1 MARVVIISGSPSA
14 SSRLEGVLQT
24 VIKQLEIAGL
34 KVQLLSVRDQSP
46 EDLVYSNFNS
56 PRIIQAVKDIE
67 QADAVIVATPIYKA
81 SYTGVLKSFLDLL
94 PQKGLQGKIVLP
106 LAIGGTIAHLLA
118 IDHALKPV
126 LSALN
131 SYHILAGVY
140 VPDTQ
145 VVREENK
152 FTLHP
157 EIELRLQEAAK
168 TFAQEVIWRSERV
181 SAVPPQEEDVY
192 AG

>member
-34 KVQLLSVRDQSP
+34 KVRLLSVRDQSP

-140 VPDTQ
+140 VLDTQ
-145 VVREENK
+145 VVREENN

-181 SAVPPQEEDVY
+181 SAVSLQEEDVH

>member
-24 VIKQLEIAGL
+24 VSKQLELTGL
-34 KVQLLSVRDQSP
+34 DIQLISVRDQSP
-46 EDLVYSNFNS
+46 EDLMYSKFDS
-56 PRIIQAVKDIE
+56 PKIIQAVRNIE

-131 SYHILAGVY
+131 SYLILSGVY
-140 VPDTQ
+140 VLDTQ

-168 TFAQEVIWRSERV
+168 TFAQEVIWRSERF
-181 SAVPPQEEDVY
+181 SAVPLQEEDVHSR
-192 AG
+192 

>member
-24 VIKQLEIAGL
+24 VSKQLETAGL
-34 KVQLLSVRDQSP
+34 DVQLISVRDQSP
-46 EDLVYSNFNS
+46 EDLVYSRFES
-56 PRIIQAVKDIE
+56 PKIIQAVKDIE

-118 IDHALKPV
+118 IDHALMPV

-131 SYHILAGVY
+131 AYHILTGVY
-140 VPDTQ
+140 VLDTQ
-145 VVREENK
+145 VVREDDK

-157 EIELRLQEAAK
+157 EIELRLKVAAR
-168 TFAQEVIWRSERV
+168 TFAQEVIWRCERV
-181 SAVPPQEEDVY
+181 SAVPLQEEDVH
-192 AG
+192 AS

>member
-1 MARVVIISGSPSA
+1 
-14 SSRLEGVLQT
+14 
-24 VIKQLEIAGL
+24 
-34 KVQLLSVRDQSP
+34 
-46 EDLVYSNFNS
+46 VYSNFDS
-56 PRIIQAVKDIE
+56 PRIIQAVKNIE

-94 PQKGLQGKIVLP
+94 PQKALQGKIVLP

>member
-24 VIKQLEIAGL
+24 VSNQLESAGL
-34 KVQLLSVRDQSP
+34 GVQLISVRDQSP
-46 EDLVYSNFNS
+46 EDLVYSKFDS
-56 PRIIQAVKDIE
+56 PKIIQAVKDIE

-94 PQKGLQGKIVLP
+94 PQKGLQGKVVLP

-131 SYHILAGVY
+131 AYHILNGVY
-140 VPDTQ
+140 VLDTQ

-152 FTLHP
+152 FTLLP

-168 TFAQEVIWRSERV
+168 AFAQEVIWRSERIT
-181 SAVPPQEEDVY
+181 AVPVQE
-192 AG
+192 

>member
-24 VIKQLEIAGL
+24 VSKQLELTGL
-34 KVQLLSVRDQSP
+34 DIQLISVRDQSP
-46 EDLVYSNFNS
+46 EDLMYSKFDS
-56 PRIIQAVKDIE
+56 PKIIQAVRDIE

-94 PQKGLQGKIVLP
+94 PQKGLQGKLVLP

-131 SYHILAGVY
+131 SYLILSGVY
-140 VPDTQ
+140 VLDTQ

-168 TFAQEVIWRSERV
+168 TFAQEVIWRSERF
-181 SAVPPQEEDVY
+181 SAVPLQEEDVHSR
-192 AG
+192 

>member
-1 MARVVIISGSPSA
+1 
-14 SSRLEGVLQT
+14 LET
-24 VIKQLEIAGL
+24 AGL
-34 KVQLLSVRDQSP
+34 DVQLLSVRDQSS
-46 EDLVYSNFNS
+46 EDFVYSKFNS
-56 PRIIQAVKDIE
+56 PKIIQAVKDIE

-106 LAIGGTIAHLLA
+106 
-118 IDHALKPV
+118 
-126 LSALN
+126 
-131 SYHILAGVY
+131 
-140 VPDTQ
+140 
-145 VVREENK
+145 

-157 EIELRLQEAAK
+157 EIERRLHEAAK

-181 SAVPPQEEDVY
+181 YAAPLQEEDVQ

>member
-140 VPDTQ
+140 VLDTQ
-145 VVREENK
+145 VVREENN

-181 SAVPPQEEDVY
+181 SAVSLQEEDVH

>member
-24 VIKQLEIAGL
+24 VIKQLETAGL
-34 KVQLLSVRDQSP
+34 DVQLISVRDQSP
-46 EDLVYSNFNS
+46 EDLVYSRFES
-56 PRIIQAVKDIE
+56 PKIIQAVKDIE

-131 SYHILAGVY
+131 AYHILSGVY
-140 VPDTQ
+140 VLDTQ

-152 FTLHP
+152 FTLLP
-157 EIELRLQEAAK
+157 EIELRLQEAVKA
-168 TFAQEVIWRSERV
+168 FAQEVIWRSERE
-181 SAVPPQEEDVY
+181 SAVSVKEEDVH
-192 AG
+192 AS